1 MGLLQLKGLAVAER
15 TRSLGVARMVAF
27 AEGNLWALVYVVP
40 PGLVVGHILDVA
52 NIRRIGPKSHALAD
66 VDALPACPAYVAV
79 IVCAMAFVIG
89 TDAAAPRTAVAASM
103 SVHTTA
109 GNSKHA
115 EGGILATANT
125 SAVALAFSPYLATG
139 LSAYGGTGA
148 GRPHR

>member
-1 MGLLQLKGLAVAER
+1 MQLKGLAVAER
-15 TRSLGVARMVAF
+15 TRSLVVSRMVTF

-40 PGLVVGHILDVA
+40 PGLVVGHILDVSNIWRVGPEPHARA
-52 NIRRIGPKSHALAD
+52 N

-109 GNSKHA
+109 GDSKYA
-115 EGGILATANT
+115 EGGILA
-125 SAVALAFSPYLATG
+125 SADASAIALAFSPYLATG

>member
-1 MGLLQLKGLAVAER
+1 MQLKGLAVAER
-15 TRSLGVARMVAF
+15 TRSLGVARMVAHVK
-27 AEGNLWALVYVVP
+27 GNLWALVYVVP
-40 PGLVVGHILDVA
+40 PGEVVGHILDA
-52 NIRRIGPKSHALAD
+52 TNIWRIGPEPHARAN
-66 VDALPACPAYVAV
+66 VDALPAGPAYVAV
-79 IVCAMAFVIG
+79 IVCAMVFVIG

>member
-1 MGLLQLKGLAVAER
+1 LQLKGLAVAER
-15 TRSLGVARMVAF
+15 TRSLGVARMVAHVK
-27 AEGNLWALVYVVP
+27 GNLWALVYVVP
-40 PGLVVGHILDVA
+40 PGEVVGHSLNRT
-52 NIRRIGPKSHALAD
+52 NIWRVSPEPHALGD
-66 VDALPACPAYVAV
+66 VDALPAGPAYVAV
-79 IVCAMAFVIG
+79 IVCAMVFVVG
-89 TDAAAPRTAVAASM
+89 TDAAAPGAAVAASM

-109 GNSKHA
+109 GDSKHA